1 MMMSLK
7 KMINFAKKRNMNEDK
22 GQILL
27 YQTPDGDSRIEV
39 RLQGETVWLSLDQMA
54 ELFQRNKS
62 TISRHIKNVFEEG
75 ELQKEVVVANFA
87 TTIQHG
93 AIEGKVQTHLV
104 GYFNLDTIISVG
116 YRVHSYRGVQFLD
129 FAELQA
135 EEHRPMYM
143 KDWIAILDDFLRIS
157 RKDILTHA
165 GRVSAQLAKAKA
177 DADYDKFKERT
188 KNELTP
194 VEIHFLE
201 QFEREQKKLSS
212 TKV

>member
-1 MMMSLK
+1 MQ
-7 KMINFAKKRNMNEDK
+7 D
-22 GQILL
+22 
-27 YQTPDGDSRIEV
+27 
-39 RLQGETVWLSLDQMA
+39 ETVWLNLEQMS
-54 ELFQRNKS
+54 EIFQRNKS

-104 GYFNLDTIISVG
+104 EYFNLDTIISVG